1 MRRKITITAYG
12 DFSLQDYTG
21 LEAYSHGRQWTS
33 VGGESGDTIV
43 FTVGEG
49 TWNRIRE
56 QLSELS
62 QRRVPIVGT
71 SHTQPL
77 LTYTVETLPGQRP
90 RLHQVEGTL
99 SVSGGTQTVVLRGT
113 NMIPGAKAET
123 SINTGT
129 SELTFTAVRKG
140 PSGNLPV
147 VNLATATG
155 AGSVTVRP
163 GADGNVTI
171 DVVPPAAAPGANA
184 IAAQIAANSTAA
196 LYTVA
201 AGGGTGTVGP
211 CRGIQM
217 RDGDGAGVAFLV
229 VPRTTNYLHSLL
241 VEAVKPGNDGNMI
254 TLTLDAASGA
264 GSVNVSGND
273 ITVVPAAAGPDGDD
287 VATQIAANAAAAALI
302 KCTGVATAVPVITKT
317 YLAGGAGE
325 TPSVTIAGAA
335 ATITVHTDLAITCT
349 TTGTLL
355 TAAGAAASEQAVIDV
370 VTNYSILSAQLAVTA

>member
-1 MRRKITITAYG
+1 MRRKITIAAYG

-21 LEAYSHGRQWTS
+21 LEAYNHGRQWTS
-33 VGGESGDTIV
+33 VGGTTDDTIEFV
-43 FTVGEG
+43 VGEG

-56 QLSELS
+56 QLVELS

-77 LTYTVETLPGQRP
+77 LTYTVELLPGLRP
-90 RLHQVEGTL
+90 RLHQVEGSL
-99 SVSGGTQTVVLRGT
+99 SLAGATQTVVLRGS
-113 NMIPGAKAET
+113 NMICGTQAVT

-129 SELTFTAVRKG
+129 SELTFTATRKG

-147 VNLATATG
+147 INLAAATG
-155 AGSVTVRP
+155 AGSVTVKP
-163 GADGNVTI
+163 LADGNVTI

-201 AGGGTGTVGP
+201 TGGGTGTVGP
-211 CRGIQM
+211 CTNIRM
-217 RDGDGAGVAFLV
+217 ADGDGAGVAFLV

-241 VEAVKPGNDGNMI
+241 VEAVKPGNQGNLI
-254 TLTLDAASGA
+254 SLTLSAASGA
-264 GSVNVSGND
+264 GSVTVSGND

-317 YLAGGAGE
+317 YLAGGSGE
-325 TPSVTIAGAA
+325 TPSVTIGGAA
-335 ATITVHTDLAITCT
+335 ATITVHTDAAITCT
-349 TTGTLL
+349 VTGAAL
-355 TAAGAAASEQAVIDV
+355 TAAGGVAAEQAVIDV
-370 VTNYSILSAQLAVTA
+370 VTNYSILSAQLAVGA